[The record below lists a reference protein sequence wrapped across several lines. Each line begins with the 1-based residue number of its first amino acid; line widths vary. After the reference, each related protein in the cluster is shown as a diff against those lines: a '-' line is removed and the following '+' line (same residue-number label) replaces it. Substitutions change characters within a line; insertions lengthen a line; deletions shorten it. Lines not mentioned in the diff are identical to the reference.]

1 MGVAMFFS
9 IITVVLFL
17 TGVLGILL
25 FPKSDGKL
33 NGIKIIIM
41 GTMAA
46 FCFLAFCAAVYNKLG
61 IPVHLPSACISLT
74 IMNAFLW
81 GGIIKKKKVQRLF
94 WRWSDAV
101 CIFLLGMFVM
111 WLALHVFT
119 PELKLQYSNVDA
131 AAHYRYANEIV
142 QTGRIF
148 SLTYFSAYVD
158 AFIIEILAPAF
169 STTLLYYKG
178 FIVADIFMHLMEIWM
193 FYCLV
198 LTISEKRVVRIMAPV
213 LAVGYFWGYPA
224 YSFMEGHFVYWSNGV
239 VIMIFILYALLLIE
253 KDKKFRKCG
262 ILLLLLGLYANTCCN
277 KLFVPVNTAA
287 VLGVLAVWLLQK
299 YRKQIN
305 GRRLAAWTVGG
316 ILAVAAVVGVYIV
329 IWGDSLATLF
339 EDLIKPGGIYSSLY
353 ADLIYFLPALF
364 YVLWHTVRHR
374 GERKTIPVV
383 SVCML
388 FVALAMY
395 VLLSMRYMSG
405 YYYHKIDYN
414 LWLCGWV
421 LVAEALRIMAEKR
434 QLAWYFSYAGMIAL
448 LCMICLTDYDARI
461 AEVHADYNGEYAT
474 TQIFPIYRYNRN
486 NLLQDYEEFLVSDQ
500 VLDVFNYAL
509 EQMPYA
515 DVRIVTDD
523 WTLKN
528 WHDGLDVSH
537 AQGFYFEEYELTEL
551 LGELD
556 VSGVQAIIVRRDDE
570 KYQAYQGYFGQ
581 CTELYGNSEAAILA
595 PSGEKWLEI
604 PAEVM
609 QYEQTRLELYQYVGT
624 HYANKQVP
632 LIAGQSAYYDYML
645 YYLQTGNLSTN
656 VYPWKQV
663 EEEAL
668 AVLSD
673 EDAAWETAQKTME
686 ALRENNISYIVV
698 LNGDSYYEKVKSYLD
713 GWKCVYENEA
723 GKVLAL
729 DGEVE

>member
-1 MGVAMFFS
+1 MFFS
-9 IITVVLFL
+9 IITVILFL
-17 TGVLGILL
+17 TGVLGVLL

-33 NGIKIIIM
+33 NGIKLIIM
-41 GTMAA
+41 GTMAV

-61 IPVHLPSACISLT
+61 IPVHLPSACVSLT

-101 CIFLLGMFVM
+101 CILLLGMFVM

-142 QTGRIF
+142 FTGKIF

-169 STTLLYYKG
+169 STVLLYYKA

-198 LTISEKRVVRIMAPV
+198 LTISEKKVVRIMAPV

-239 VIMIFILYALLLIE
+239 VILIFILYALLLIE
-253 KDKKFRKCG
+253 KEEKFRKCG

-287 VLGVLAVWLLQK
+287 VFGVLVVWLLQK
-299 YRKQIN
+299 YWKRINRKRFVI
-305 GRRLAAWTVGG
+305 WKICG
-316 ILAVAAVVGVYIV
+316 ILAVAAAVGVYIF
-329 IWGDSLATLF
+329 IWGDSLTTLF
-339 EDLIKPGGIYSSLY
+339 EDIIRPGGIYSSLY
-353 ADLIYFLPALF
+353 ADQIYFLPPLF
-364 YVLWHTVRHR
+364 YVLWYTVTKRS
-374 GERKTIPVV
+374 GRKTIPVV

-395 VLLSMRYMSG
+395 AVMCMHYMSG

-414 LWLCGWV
+414 LWLCGW
-421 LVAEALRIMAEKR
+421 LLAAEALGILAERR
-434 QLAWYFSYAGMIAL
+434 QLAWYFSYAGMIIL
-448 LCMICLTDYDARI
+448 LCIICLTDYDTQIEA
-461 AEVHADYNGEYAT
+461 VHADYNGEYAT
-474 TQIFPIYRYNRN
+474 TQLLPVYRYNRS
-486 NLLQDYEEFLVSDQ
+486 NLLQDYEEFLISAQ
-500 VLDVFNYAL
+500 VMDVFNYAL
-509 EQMPYA
+509 QQMS
-515 DVRIVTDD
+515 DVNVCIVTDD
-523 WTLKN
+523 WNLQM
-528 WHDGLDVSH
+528 WHDGLDLSH

-556 VSGVQAIIVRRDDE
+556 AGGVQAIIVRREDE
-570 KYQAYQGYFGQ
+570 KYQAYQGYFEQ
-581 CTELYGNSEAAILA
+581 CTEVYGNEEAAILT
-595 PSGEKWLEI
+595 PSGERWLEI
-604 PAEVM
+604 PEEVM
-609 QYEQTRLELYQYVGT
+609 QYEQSRLELYQYVGM
-624 HYANKQVP
+624 HYGGKEIP
-632 LIAGQSAYYDYML
+632 LMAAQDAYYDYML

-663 EEEAL
+663 EEETL
-668 AVLSD
+668 LILSD

-686 ALRENNISYIVV
+686 ALSENDISYIVV

-713 GWKCVYENEA
+713 VWKCVYENEA
-723 GKVLAL
+723 GKVLML
-729 DGEVE
+729 DGEDE